1 MGTNAA
7 IVKQT
12 MHFPRGCLRMNFV
25 WTTNICRNR
34 LVLCRDGRGTET
46 AKTDALL
53 CHLNAA
59 MRCRFRGRHSIFAPC
74 RRLSQ
79 ARCRKADCSAAASC
93 NSPHASPAEN
103 SPLKSS
109 TTVLSGGAPKARKTL
124 LGEVPQH
131 EKNASGA
138 APGEASKAQNITP
151 VKGAKG
157 NFGTYGKLSGK
168 LDFGS
173 VFCQI
178 NGRCLS
184 FKRNV
189 AKSMGAG

>member
-1 MGTNAA
+1 MFVGTDWYFAEMEGA
-7 IVKQT
+7 PK
-12 MHFPRGCLRMNFV
+12 
-25 WTTNICRNR
+25 
-34 LVLCRDGRGTET
+34 T
-46 AKTDALL
+46 AKTDAILS
-53 CHLNAA
+53 HLNGA

-131 EKNASGA
+131 EKTLLGRLRERPPKPKILLRSR
-138 APGEASKAQNITP
+138 APKVILGLM
-151 VKGAKG
+151 G
-157 NFGTYGKLSGK
+157 NFPVNFLWVCFLPNRWEVCK
-168 LDFGS
+168 FR
-173 VFCQI
+173 FF
-178 NGRCLS
+178 R
-184 FKRNV
+184 
-189 AKSMGAG
+189 